1 MLRAVG
7 LHVLRY
13 APDRSVYLF
22 APAPGV
28 EDASLRAQV
37 ALEGLQQQLS
47 LPEPK
52 AWHVFQFMK
61 SCTKKYYDV
70 INVLHE
76 SMWIQFIWVKIAW
89 VMWVH
94 MSHQERWRHDSG
106 SVTLARFLSSRWDIE
121 HPGKHGDTWHFSQSG
136 SRTDTWNS
144 LGLAVP
150 DRCWAAFWHVLNR
163 PDVHS
168 YWFGL
173 VDLLVFTCRVYCK
186 CGQAPH
192 PSIEVVLHM
201 DPEIFQAG
209 VPASRSTIKTNTTI
223 IPC

>member
-1 MLRAVG
+1 LQQFLTTLQDFSGFINSFGSFAMLRAVG

-76 SMWIQFIWVKIAW
+76 SM
-89 VMWVH
+89 
-94 MSHQERWRHDSG
+94 
-106 SVTLARFLSSRWDIE
+106 
-121 HPGKHGDTWHFSQSG
+121 
-136 SRTDTWNS
+136 
-144 LGLAVP
+144 
-150 DRCWAAFWHVLNR
+150 
-163 PDVHS
+163 
-168 YWFGL
+168 
-173 VDLLVFTCRVYCK
+173 
-186 CGQAPH
+186 
-192 PSIEVVLHM
+192 
-201 DPEIFQAG
+201 
-209 VPASRSTIKTNTTI
+209 
-223 IPC
+223 

>member
-52 AWHVFQFMK
+52 AWHVFQFWK

-70 INVLHE
+70 INVLHNQCEFSSYE
-76 SMWIQFIWVKIAW
+76 SKLHGSCEFI
-89 VMWVH
+89 
-94 MSHQERWRHDSG
+94 
-106 SVTLARFLSSRWDIE
+106 
-121 HPGKHGDTWHFSQSG
+121 
-136 SRTDTWNS
+136 
-144 LGLAVP
+144 
-150 DRCWAAFWHVLNR
+150 
-163 PDVHS
+163 
-168 YWFGL
+168 
-173 VDLLVFTCRVYCK
+173 
-186 CGQAPH
+186 
-192 PSIEVVLHM
+192 
-201 DPEIFQAG
+201 
-209 VPASRSTIKTNTTI
+209 
-223 IPC
+223 